1 MSKHQLIPNR
11 PKQKR
16 SIERFE
22 KILNTVEEILITEGI
37 HAVTI
42 KEIARKA
49 KMKRPSLYKL
59 FPSIA
64 SIFYALSERHIDK
77 FNSLYINNTEDV
89 DLQNVSWYFNV
100 FIDLFSIYLNQN
112 KAFSFLF
119 FYLDSLPLMKKND
132 QHNKRLFASTIL
144 QTLTSKN
151 IDIQADKVYVASQLC
166 LAPLSVGL
174 REENYISPRYITEAK
189 KAVLAYLTSA

>member
-22 KILNTVEEILITEGI
+22 KILNTVEEILITEGP
-37 HAVTI
+37 HAVTF
-42 KEIARKA
+42 KEIAKKT
-49 KMKRPSLYKL
+49 KMKRPSLYKQ

-64 SIFYALSERHIDK
+64 SIFYALSERHIEK
-77 FNSLYINNTEDV
+77 FNSLYINNTKNV
-89 DLQNVSWYFNV
+89 NLQNGSWYFNL
-100 FIDLFSIYLNQN
+100 FIDLISIYLNQN
-112 KAFSFLF
+112 KAFAFLF
-119 FYLDSLPLMKKND
+119 FHLESLPFMKKND
-132 QHNKRLFASTIL
+132 NLNKRLFASTIL
-144 QTLTSKN
+144 QTLSSKN

-174 REENYISPRYITEAK
+174 REENYISPRYITESK